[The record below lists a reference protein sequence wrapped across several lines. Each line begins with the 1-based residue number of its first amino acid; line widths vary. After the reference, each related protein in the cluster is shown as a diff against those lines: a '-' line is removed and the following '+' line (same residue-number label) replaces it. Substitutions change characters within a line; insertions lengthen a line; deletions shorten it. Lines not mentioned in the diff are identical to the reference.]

1 MTAMKVTVTLP
12 ARLFNKLADL
22 GEVYD
27 MRVDELLIELS
38 AQALARRAPDLS
50 HPVVARWREGM
61 SDKQIAADLGMTN
74 AAVADARRRHGLPA
88 NSRRGGLGRV
98 KAETGLSGPMR
109 RSGGRVASPPHENTS
124 TEVDPATG
132 LVASNVTTNGKKAA

>member
-1 MTAMKVTVTLP
+1 MTSMKVTVTLP

-38 AQALARRAPDLS
+38 AQALAKRAPDLS

-61 SDKQIAADLGMTN
+61 SDAQIAADLNMTN
-74 AAVADARRRHGLPA
+74 AAVADSRRRHGLPA
-88 NSRRGGLGRV
+88 NSRKGSLGAVRKETGVRGPVRQSD
-98 KAETGLSGPMR
+98 GLSGSNAST
-109 RSGGRVASPPHENTS
+109 RS
-124 TEVDPATG
+124 TG
-132 LVASNVTTNGKKAA
+132 VSAVSDANESSNRKKAA